1 MRLSVSTLH
10 SLVSCW
16 MARSELSGAQGK
28 FGGSRVRGEGESDR
42 LGACFDV
49 RFRCIAVVDNTHA
62 ALRIEVCGH
71 LKKMLLRRNQLAKA
85 LP

>member
-1 MRLSVSTLH
+1 MTDSWQKPAL
-10 SLVSCW
+10 
-16 MARSELSGAQGK
+16 AFA
-28 FGGSRVRGEGESDR
+28 
-42 LGACFDV
+42 DV
-49 RFRCIAVVDNTHA
+49 VVFYRCIAVVDNTHA